1 MKSMF
6 TLTPPLRQSQS
17 GGQAHLTGLVSQTR
31 FCRLGLALA
40 LTVVFSVSS
49 SKPIIAQESNAA
61 SEPLAMTRNEG
72 DQAKEEASAARE
84 QAQNARRQAQQARE
98 QARELARQQRELARA
113 EMELAQVAGTHVEHE
128 EGDLPDP
135 PEPPEPPEAPDPF
148 GQIGMAFEG
157 IMGGASARAESPVV
171 VAAKLDTA
179 EIAQSQEDLSI
190 MHRILLK
197 AAGSQGDRDHQEF
210 ASGIVLST
218 FPGLKQPRSFQ
229 LEGYG
234 AVFLLRVKYPLVGAP
249 ASKEESKPEK
259 QQNQTWEETKR
270 EIYGGQDGS
279 SRVFINKTV
288 RKDNPPAR
296 FDSEQVGRLQ
306 RAVSLS
312 LKNASNLRHLQ
323 ADDRVLVVVT
333 GPKAGSPKGESTLT
347 LQARKSD
354 IDSFAKGSL
363 KDDEFLKK
371 VTARAY

>member
-1 MKSMF
+1 MNRMF
-6 TLTPPLRQSQS
+6 TLTTPLLQSQS
-17 GGQAHLTGLVSQTR
+17 GRQGHRTGFVSQAR
-31 FCRLGLALA
+31 FRRLGLALA

-49 SKPIIAQESNAA
+49 SKPIIAQESDA
-61 SEPLAMTRNEG
+61 SNEPPAMSRNEK
-72 DQAKEEASAARE
+72 DQAKEQAAAVRE
-84 QAQNARRQAQQARE
+84 QARQARE
-98 QARELARQQRELARA
+98 QAREHARQQRDQARA
-113 EMELAQVAGTHVEHE
+113 EMELAHAAQVHIEHE
-128 EGDLPDP
+128 EADLPEP
-135 PEPPEPPEAPDPF
+135 PEPPEAPEAPDPF

-157 IMGGASARAESPVV
+157 IMGGTSARTESPVV
-171 VAAKLDTA
+171 VAAKLDA
-179 EIAQSQEDLSI
+179 GEIAQSQEDLSI

-197 AAGSQGDRDHQEF
+197 AAGSQGDRDPQEF

-229 LEGYG
+229 FEGYG
-234 AVFLLRVKYPLVGAP
+234 AVFLLRVKYPLVAAP

-270 EIYGGQDGS
+270 EIYGGQDGA
-279 SRVFINKTV
+279 SRVFMNKTI
-288 RKDNPPAR
+288 RKESPPAR

-323 ADDRVLVVVT
+323 ADDRVLVVIT

-347 LQARKSD
+347 LQARRSD
-354 IDSFAKGSL
+354 IDSFVKGNL

-371 VTARAY
+371 VAARAY